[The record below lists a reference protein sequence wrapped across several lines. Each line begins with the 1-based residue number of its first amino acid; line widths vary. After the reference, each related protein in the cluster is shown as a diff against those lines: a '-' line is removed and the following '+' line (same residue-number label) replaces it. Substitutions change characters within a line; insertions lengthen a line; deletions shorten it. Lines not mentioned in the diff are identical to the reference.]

1 MRGRTMRGRV
11 RHSSGNNSLHSLAV
25 AKRND
30 VIVLFKTEDEK
41 ISVDVRFDE
50 ETVWLMLDQMAQ
62 LFERDKSTISRH
74 IKNVF
79 DDGELLREAT
89 VANFATV
96 QNEGGREVTRQI
108 EYYNLDVIISV
119 GYRVKSQRGVQFRQW
134 ATKRLNEYIRKG
146 FTLDDERLKNGGGRY
161 FRELLQRIRDIRSSE
176 RNLWQQVT
184 DIYATSIDYDPRSD
198 MTREF
203 FATVQ
208 NKMHY
213 AAHKHTAAEVVFE
226 RVDNQK
232 PMVGM
237 TNFKGNYVTKE
248 DVRVAK
254 NYLSEM
260 ELQRLNL
267 LTEGFLG
274 YAELQALDEKPMSM
288 NDWREFLDKQ
298 LSMLNQNILVGSG
311 KVSHKQAVEKA
322 EKEFEIYRA
331 REMKQLESDFDRAV
345 KMLNSTAKEGDEE

>member
-1 MRGRTMRGRV
+1 M
-11 RHSSGNNSLHSLAV
+11 
-25 AKRND
+25 KKKD
-30 VIVLFKTEDEK
+30 DKIVLFKTDDGK
-41 ISVDVRFDE
+41 ISVDVRFDD
-50 ETVWLMLDQMAQ
+50 ETVWLSLDQIAA

-74 IKNVF
+74 IKGVY
-79 DDGELLREAT
+79 DEGELEIEAT
-89 VANFATV
+89 VAKFATV
-96 QNEGGREVTRQI
+96 QTEGARQVERQI
-108 EYYNLDVIISV
+108 EFYNLDVIISV
-119 GYRVKSQRGVQFRQW
+119 GYRVKSLRGTQFRQW

-146 FTLDDERLKNGGGRY
+146 FTMDDERLKNGGGRY

-184 DIYATSIDYDPRSD
+184 DIYATAIDYDHNSD

-213 AAHKHTAAEVVFE
+213 AVHKHTAAEVIFK
-226 RVDNQK
+226 RADNQK

-237 TNFKGNYVTKE
+237 TNFKGDYITKE

-254 NYLSEM
+254 NYLSEN

-274 YAELQALDEKPMSM
+274 YAELQALEEKPMSM
-288 NDWREFLDKQ
+288 RDWKKFLDKQ
-298 LSMLNQNILVGSG
+298 LSVLNKDVLAGSG

-345 KMLNSTAKEGDEE
+345 KRLVGDKA

>member
-1 MRGRTMRGRV
+1 M
-11 RHSSGNNSLHSLAV
+11 
-25 AKRND
+25 KKKD
-30 VIVLFKTEDEK
+30 DKIVLFKTDDGK
-41 ISVDVRFDE
+41 ISVDVRFDD
-50 ETVWLMLDQMAQ
+50 ETVWLSLDQIAA

-74 IKNVF
+74 IKGVY
-79 DDGELLREAT
+79 DEGELEIEAT
-89 VANFATV
+89 VAKFATV
-96 QNEGGREVTRQI
+96 QTEGARQVERQI
-108 EYYNLDVIISV
+108 EFYNLDVIISV
-119 GYRVKSQRGVQFRQW
+119 GYRVKSLRGTQFRQW

-146 FTLDDERLKNGGGRY
+146 FTMDDERLKNGGGRY

-184 DIYATSIDYDPRSD
+184 DIYATAIDYDHNSD

-213 AAHKHTAAEVVFE
+213 AVHKHTAAEVIFK

-237 TNFKGNYVTKE
+237 TNFKGDYITKE

-254 NYLSEM
+254 NYLSEN

-274 YAELQALDEKPMSM
+274 YAELQALEEKPMSM
-288 NDWREFLDKQ
+288 RDWKKFLDKQ
-298 LSMLNQNILVGSG
+298 LSVLNKDVLVGSG

-345 KMLNSTAKEGDEE
+345 KRLVGDKA

>member
-1 MRGRTMRGRV
+1 MK
-11 RHSSGNNSLHSLAV
+11 
-25 AKRND
+25 KRDD
-30 VIVLFKTEDEK
+30 VIILFKTEDEK

-50 ETVWLMLDQMAQ
+50 ETVWLTLDQMAE
-62 LFERDKSTISRH
+62 LFERGKSTISRH

-79 DDGELLREAT
+79 DDGELGRNSV
-89 VANFATV
+89 VANFATTAADGKTYQV
-96 QNEGGREVTRQI
+96 D
-108 EYYNLDVIISV
+108 YYNLDVIISV
-119 GYRVKSQRGVQFRQW
+119 GYRVKSRRGVQFRQW

-184 DIYATSIDYDPRSD
+184 DIYATSIDYDPRSNVS
-198 MTREF
+198 REF
-203 FATVQ
+203 FAAVQ

-213 AAHKHTAAEVVFE
+213 AAHKHTAAEVVYE

-237 TNFKGNYVTKE
+237 TNFKGNYITKE
-248 DVRVAK
+248 DVRIAK
-254 NYLSEM
+254 NYLSEI

-274 YAELQALDEKPMSM
+274 YAELQALEEKPMSM
-288 NDWREFLDKQ
+288 RDWRDFLDKQ
-298 LSMLNQNILVGSG
+298 LSSLNRDILAGSG
-311 KVSHKQAVEKA
+311 SVSHAQAVKKA

-345 KMLNSTAKEGDEE
+345 KALTDAAKEGDGE